1 MILLEIWSRIVEETL
16 LSRFQCAKPEA
27 VEVVAA
33 DFDGILYHISNL
45 NGDKGKIL
53 VSISVK
59 FYKEIQEIGGVEFL
73 MKEYEGFVCDVE
85 SGYNFS
91 IVFDVEK
98 LPEDKAGLARKAALL
113 KRNCFAAVFNKY
125 FEYQRA
131 GDTSQNRAIIPYRDN
146 ETMYVSAEKDR
157 VTAIFST
164 TFQDE
169 DDIILSKIF
178 MQAFTEGRKVHGAP
192 SVLFTH
198 KEPPL
203 ELKGTRAA
211 IGNNIG
217 YITFVLFPRHFEFKV
232 RDHTVNMIHTFRNY
246 LHYHI
251 KCSKAYLHSRMRAR
265 TAEFLKIMN
274 RAKPE
279 PPKKTEKKTISG
291 RSMQHF

>member
-16 LSRFQCAKPEA
+16 LSRFQSPKPEG

-45 NGDKGKIL
+45 NQDKGKIL

-59 FYKEIQEIGGVEFL
+59 FFAEMKDLRTLEFL
-73 MKEYEGFVCDVE
+73 EKEYKGYVTDVE

-91 IVFDVEK
+91 LLFDVEN
-98 LPEDKAGLARKAALL
+98 LPEDKVALARSAALL
-113 KRNCFAAVFNKY
+113 KRNCFASIFNKY
-125 FEYQRA
+125 FECQRT
-131 GDTSQNRAIIPYRDN
+131 GDLGQKRAIIPYRDN
-146 ETMYVSAEKDR
+146 ETMYVTADKDR

-178 MQAFTEGRKVHGAP
+178 MQAFTEGRKIHGAP

-198 KEPPL
+198 REPPL
-203 ELKGTRAA
+203 ELQGTKVAT
-211 IGNNIG
+211 GDNIG

-232 RDHTVNMIHTFRNY
+232 RDHTINMIHTFRNY

-265 TAEFLKIMN
+265 TSEFLKVMN

-279 PPKKTEKKTISG
+279 PPKKAEKKTISG
-291 RSMQHF
+291 RSIQHF